1 MSTKVMSWSIFI
13 FISGNFYSCSGMK
26 TIMNVLVV
34 IIATGLLTTNTN
46 AASTVLRQAE
56 RAAEFILERVK
67 CCRKISC
74 SLYDCVPLGRKNGVM
89 QCKCKKSD

>member
-46 AASTVLRQAE
+46 AASTVGRRLQRIYEYAIE
-56 RAAEFILERVK
+56 LVHCCDKIK
-67 CCRKISC
+67 CPFSR
-74 SLYDCVPLGRKNGVM
+74 CVPLKRKNAM
-89 QCKCKKSD
+89 RQCYCKKE